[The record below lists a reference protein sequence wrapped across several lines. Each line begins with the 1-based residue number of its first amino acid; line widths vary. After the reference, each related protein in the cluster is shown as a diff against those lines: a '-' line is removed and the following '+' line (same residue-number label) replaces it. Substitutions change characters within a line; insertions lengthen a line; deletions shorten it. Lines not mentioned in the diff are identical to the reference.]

1 MASLPIT
8 DVISL
13 VFGPFEPDD
22 PAIGRLFW
30 DEELGILELE
40 YTEPDGTPELEGRE
54 VLSVTLPG
62 TAPAQDQVHLSLSGR
77 QGLLEELSKLEI
89 IEPVGAEIVGPF
101 ETEYPLIQINTD
113 QLHAAGMV
121 A

>member
-13 VFGPFEPDD
+13 VFGPFAPGD

-30 DEELGILELE
+30 DKELGILELE
-40 YTEPDGTPELEGRE
+40 YTEPDGTPELEDRE

-62 TAPAQDQVHLSLSGR
+62 TAPAQNQVHLSLSGS
-77 QGLLEELSKLEI
+77 QGLLEALCALEI

-101 ETEYPLIQINTD
+101 ETEYPLIQINAD
-113 QLHAAGMV
+113 
-121 A
+121 

>member
-13 VFGPFEPDD
+13 VFGPFAPGD

-40 YTEPDGTPELEGRE
+40 YTEPDGTPEPEDRE

-77 QGLLEELSKLEI
+77 QGLLEALCTLEI
-89 IEPVGAEIVGPF
+89 IEPLGAATVGPF
-101 ETEYPLIQINTD
+101 ETEYPLIQINAD
-113 QLHAAGMV
+113 
-121 A
+121 